1 MRNSL
6 SKIRSWRGILS
17 VIADLIA
24 CGGLVWG
31 IIRLLQGRV
40 GLITAILLIIGIS
53 GLWVSSFYFYFRRN
67 KYAKWV
73 GRLLLTSIIVT
84 PILTATGFFGWKY
97 YQSRPSDKVIILV
110 ADFEG
115 PDPQNYRVTETIVE
129 QLRVATKKYNDV
141 QVQTLNQPIT
151 AQEGSD
157 VARAKGKEHKAS
169 IVLWGWYGKTKEKV
183 LITIHFQVLI
193 KPIGLFLL
201 QEKETLKLS
210 VAELENFTIQEE
222 LSSKMSY
229 LTLLTLGLARYDA
242 QDYNGAIEALTD
254 ALNQA
259 AVPEQMIE
267 PAAIY
272 FYRGTAYAVKGNTDS
287 AIRDYNTAIEINP
300 NDADVYNNR
309 GIAYTVNGALDSAI
323 RDYNTAIEIN
333 PNDADTYYNR
343 GVAFKKKGD
352 LDSAIRDFNKA
363 IELKPNYA
371 DAYNNRG
378 NAYSDE
384 GNFDSAIKDYSKAI
398 EINPGHAYAYNNRGY
413 AYAKKGD
420 LDSAFKDYSKAIE
433 INPHYASPYNNR
445 GNAYFE
451 KGDLDSAIMDFNKA
465 TDLNPDFAGAYNN
478 RGNAYAK
485 KGDLDS
491 AIKDYNKAIEIN
503 PNDAGVYYNRGLA
516 YAGKGDLDL
525 AITDYGKA
533 IELKPDFVMAYNN
546 RGNAYAKKGD
556 LHLAITDYGKA
567 IELKPDF
574 AMAYLNRGNAYQIK
588 VDKNKAIADFKKV
601 LELSNDPN
609 MRQLAMQQLQKLGG

>member
-1 MRNSL
+1 MRNSP

-31 IIRLLQGRV
+31 IIRLLQCRV
-40 GLITAILLIIGIS
+40 VLITAIFLIIGIS
-53 GLWVSSFYFYFRRN
+53 CLWVSSFYFYFRRN

-110 ADFEG
+110 ADFQG

-343 GVAFKKKGD
+343 RVAFKKKGD

-363 IELKPNYA
+363 IEINPNYA
-371 DAYNNRG
+371 DAYYNRG
-378 NAYSDE
+378 NAY
-384 GNFDSAIKDYSKAI
+384 
-398 EINPGHAYAYNNRGY
+398 
-413 AYAKKGD
+413 AKKG
-420 LDSAFKDYSKAIE
+420 
-433 INPHYASPYNNR
+433 N
-445 GNAYFE
+445 
-451 KGDLDSAIMDFNKA
+451 LDSAIVDFNKA
-465 TDLNPDFAGAYNN
+465 IELNPDFAGAYND

-485 KGDLDS
+485 KNDLDS

-556 LHLAITDYGKA
+556 LDLAITDYGKA